1 MTVDTICEAFLQA
14 LKNARYN
21 ASTIRNYQ
29 GVTRRFK
36 SFCTEH
42 NVTDYNCDIGKLYAE
57 YVVSPKTGKYSVQR
71 SKIQGRFIRLLDS
84 HNNAGKFDF
93 SMKKKSEVQ
102 PNGEY
107 YRQVYS
113 DYCSYLSDKYEIEN
127 TQHFYKYGMYVFL
140 SYLETDYPCVLL
152 DELSPEII
160 ISYIKQTK
168 ATRLRET
175 LCELRNIFNYLGRND
190 LVLLIAGMHAPRH
203 HRIITVLDTDEQE
216 KIKDIT
222 NEDTTPLR
230 DTAMIMLGLSTGIR
244 ACDIITLKLSDID
257 WRNDTISWRQ
267 SKTGNLVV
275 LPLTPAVG
283 NAIARYLTE
292 QRPDTDNDY
301 LFVRLIAPYTPLSC
315 HASCYGII
323 KRILEKAKVS
333 TTNRMLGM
341 HMLRKNAASTMVK
354 NEVPIET
361 IAAVLG
367 HSDPDSTDIYITTD
381 EKKLRECVLPF
392 SGISKEVN
400 KI

>member
-29 GVTRRFK
+29 GVVRRFK
-36 SFCTEH
+36 SFCAEQ
-42 NVTDYNCDIGKLYAE
+42 NVIDYSCDIGKLYAE

-71 SKIQGRFIRLLDS
+71 YKIQGRFIRLLDS
-84 HNNAGKFDF
+84 YSTAGRFDF

-113 DYCSYLSDKYEIEN
+113 DYCSYLSDRYEIEN
-127 TQHFYKYGMYVFL
+127 TQHFYKYGMYAFL
-140 SYLETDYPCVLL
+140 SYIETNHPSVHLE
-152 DELSPEII
+152 ELSPEII

-168 ATRLRET
+168 AKRLRDV

-190 LVLLIAGMHAPRH
+190 LILLINGMHAPRY
-203 HRIITVLDTDEQE
+203 HRIIPVLDIDEQE
-216 KIKDIT
+216 RIKEVTHD
-222 NEDTTPLR
+222 DTTPLR
-230 DTAMIMLGLSTGIR
+230 DAAMIMLGLSTGIR

-257 WRNDTISWRQ
+257 WINDTISWRQ
-267 SKTGNLVV
+267 SKTGNLVI
-275 LPLTPAVG
+275 LPLTPVVG

-292 QRPDTDNDY
+292 QRPATDNDY
-301 LFVRLIAPYTPLSC
+301 LFVRLIAPYEPLSD
-315 HASCYGII
+315 HASCYMMI
-323 KRILEKAKVS
+323 KRILQKAEIP
-333 TTNRMLGM
+333 TDNRMLGM
-341 HMLRKNAASTMVK
+341 HMLRRNAASTMVK

-381 EKKLRECVLPF
+381 EKRLKECVLPL
-392 SGISKEVN
+392 GNISKEVN
-400 KI
+400 KA